1 MSGTA
6 PAYQHV
12 AALYEGEDGFVE
24 RTLPFVRDA
33 IAAEE
38 PVLVMTGRARC
49 RRLAAELNGGAD
61 AVEFRD
67 ITDEGR
73 NPACILPIWRDFV
86 DLHAGRPVR
95 GVGEPV
101 WPARTPDELGEC
113 ERHEALLNVAFD
125 DEPPLRLMCP
135 YDTATLRRDAIE
147 GALRTHPYLLEG
159 DRGVDNLEYLAPGLA
174 PSTLEG
180 ALAPAPPSAAV
191 VPISN
196 ADLRDLR
203 ALVAERAAA
212 AGLEPNRCSDLALAA
227 HELVTNTIRHAAG
240 VGTLSTWC
248 DPASVFCEVRDGGH
262 IAEPLVGR
270 SLPGPDD
277 PRGRGLWIVNH
288 LCDLV
293 QIRSLPTGNVVR
305 LRMDLDP

>member
-1 MSGTA
+1 LSGAA

-38 PVLVMTGRARC
+38 PVLVMTGRAKG

-67 ITDEGR
+67 MTDEGR
-73 NPACILPIWRDFV
+73 NPACILPIWRDFA
-86 DLHAGRPVR
+86 DRHAGRPVR

-101 WPARTPDELGEC
+101 WPARSPAELGEC

-135 YDTATLRRDAIE
+135 YDTATLRHDAIE

-159 DRGVDNLEYLAPGLA
+159 DCAVDNLEYLAPGLA

-191 VPISN
+191 VSISS
-196 ADLRDLR
+196 AELRDLR
-203 ALVAERAAA
+203 AFVAERAAA
-212 AGLEPNRCSDLALAA
+212 AGLEANRCSDLALAA

-240 VGTLSTWC
+240 VGTLSTWS

-270 SLPGPDD
+270 SLPRPDD
-277 PRGRGLWIVNH
+277 HRGRGLWIVNH

-305 LRMDLDP
+305 LRMDLDL